1 MDNMTVS
8 VLTMQWMDNARLVGM
23 QLLGGWAQHN
33 SIYIIWCYGREGATK
48 YHDSLYLN
56 PTPPGISVA
65 DI

>member
-1 MDNMTVS
+1 MDGQCQTG
-8 VLTMQWMDNARLVGM
+8 MQWI
-23 QLLGGWAQHN
+23 GGSATQN

>member
-1 MDNMTVS
+1 MPDWYAMDRW
-8 VLTMQWMDNARLVGM
+8 LAGA
-23 QLLGGWAQHN
+23 GWD